1 MVKANSITFTT
12 DKYYVNAYEANSK
25 EKKLQMMW
33 NDIGTFLKLVTKQGY
48 VCKIYD
54 DDTDIIVIE
63 YWYSN
68 PDFGGP
74 YLEWINDEEAD
85 LLDNFRFHTDD
96 YQGEPKENNE

>member
-1 MVKANSITFTT
+1 MVKVNSIVFTT
-12 DKYYVNAYEANSK
+12 DKYFIDKYEVNAE
-25 EKKLQMMW
+25 EKKTQLMW
-33 NDIGTFLKLVTKQGY
+33 NDISTFLKLATKQGY

-63 YWYSN
+63 YWYAK

-96 YQGEPKENNE
+96 YQDEPKENNE